1 MQHSF
6 FITSKHLCLIQ
17 KLWDTLRYSYFFS
30 CISFPK
36 IQICAIVNGN
46 IFKFCLNTLLGV
58 HAKDLNWWNFFRMI
72 NFYVDKLNLFNFR
85 IYISN
90 LEFFPHL
97 WTEFLI
103 EYRTMLN
110 ASRSQTFVLLYAP
123 LLPPGMP
130 FLLLHSANFCSF
142 ADLIHMCPLSWGL
155 RESSPLH
162 LWDCACTLFV
172 FP

>member
-1 MQHSF
+1 MF
-6 FITSKHLCLIQ
+6 LAKWFTNVYFIVDFLKPLLFTLI
-17 KLWDTLRYSYFFS
+17 
-30 CISFPK
+30 FPHPS
-36 IQICAIVNGN
+36 IRRLMTFENAIVNGN

-110 ASRSQTFVLLYAP
+110 ASRSQTFVLLHAP

-162 LWDCACTLFV
+162 LWDCACTLFA